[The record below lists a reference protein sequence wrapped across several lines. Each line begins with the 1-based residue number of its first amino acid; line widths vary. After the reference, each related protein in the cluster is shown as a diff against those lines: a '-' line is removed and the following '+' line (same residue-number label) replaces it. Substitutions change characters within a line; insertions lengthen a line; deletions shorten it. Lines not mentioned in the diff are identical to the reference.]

1 MGIKHLIQ
9 ENPNMEINLIRLLSK
24 LDPSKTNKFTPF
36 LLKIFKEKI
45 ENFSKD
51 YEQVGGPFGNRYQF
65 ANNIMNSSDGVEK
78 LLILWIIDH
87 TLHAES
93 IEILA
98 EFNEVLE
105 KGLIEQN
112 DISKYKD
119 MSEII
124 NQLSI
129 AKTKDLLNKS
139 RKEISVVYED
149 DTVMMLKPLSFEA
162 SLKYG
167 AGTKWCTAMKNE
179 PEYFYRY
186 SKNGIL
192 IYLINKVSG
201 RKFGCYSEENNRVNI
216 YNEIDES
223 IDSFHMGLPYHTLT
237 KLMGFLDRNLYE
249 NNVSL
254 FSEEEMINHN
264 KYFGQKEIRD
274 YNELIPMEER
284 AITEEVMALGE
295 EPVMQEPSNQEI
307 MAHTGL
313 NNDLIENI
321 RTRLRPVM
329 RVVRRDT
336 NQEEIEVTVKNYE
349 EDKSVG
355 MYDNDLDS
363 VPQVYE
369 RPMRG

>member
-1 MGIKHLIQ
+1 
-9 ENPNMEINLIRLLSK
+9 
-24 LDPSKTNKFTPF
+24 
-36 LLKIFKEKI
+36 
-45 ENFSKD
+45 
-51 YEQVGGPFGNRYQF
+51 
-65 ANNIMNSSDGVEK
+65 
-78 LLILWIIDH
+78 
-87 TLHAES
+87 
-93 IEILA
+93 
-98 EFNEVLE
+98 
-105 KGLIEQN
+105 
-112 DISKYKD
+112 
-119 MSEII
+119 
-124 NQLSI
+124 
-129 AKTKDLLNKS
+129 
-139 RKEISVVYED
+139 
-149 DTVMMLKPLSFEA
+149 
-162 SLKYG
+162 
-167 AGTKWCTAMKNE
+167 
-179 PEYFYRY
+179 
-186 SKNGIL
+186 
-192 IYLINKVSG
+192 
-201 RKFGCYSEENNRVNI
+201 
-216 YNEIDES
+216 
-223 IDSFHMGLPYHTLT
+223 MGLPYHTLT

-295 EPVMQEPSNQEI
+295 ELVMQEPLNQEI

>member
-9 ENPNMEINLIRLLSK
+9 ENPSMEINLIRLLSK

-78 LLILWIIDH
+78 LLTLWIIDH

-216 YNEIDES
+216 YNEVDES

-264 KYFGQKEIRD
+264 KFYGQKVPRNYD
-274 YNELIPMEER
+274 ELVPMEDGM
-284 AITEEVMALGE
+284 EEVMALGE
-295 EPVMQEPSNQEI
+295 DLTMQEPSNQEI

-313 NNDLIENI
+313 DNDFIENI

-336 NQEEIEVTVKNYE
+336 DQEEIEVGISDDGFE
-349 EDKSVG
+349 GFASR
-355 MYDNDLDS
+355 YDNDLDS
-363 VPQVYE
+363 EPQVEE
-369 RPMRG
+369 RG

>member
-9 ENPNMEINLIRLLSK
+9 ENPSMEINLIRLLSK

-45 ENFSKD
+45 EKFSKD

-78 LLILWIIDH
+78 LLTLWIIDH

-216 YNEIDES
+216 YNEVDES

-264 KYFGQKEIRD
+264 KFFGQKVVRN
-274 YNELIPMEER
+274 YELVPMEDGM
-284 AITEEVMALGE
+284 EEVMALGE
-295 EPVMQEPSNQEI
+295 DLTMQEPSNQEI

-313 NNDLIENI
+313 DNDFIENI

-329 RVVRRDT
+329 RVLRRDMDQ
-336 NQEEIEVTVKNYE
+336 QEIG
-349 EDKSVG
+349 VG
-355 MYDNDLDS
+355 ISDDGFEGFASRYDNDLDS
-363 VPQVYE
+363 EPQVEE
-369 RPMRG
+369 RG

>member
-9 ENPNMEINLIRLLSK
+9 ENPSMEINLIRLLSK

-45 ENFSKD
+45 EKFSKD

-65 ANNIMNSSDGVEK
+65 ANNIMNNVDGVEK
-78 LLILWIIDH
+78 LLTLWIIDQ

-149 DTVMMLKPLSFEA
+149 DTVMMLKPLSFDA

-216 YNEIDES
+216 YNEVDEP

-237 KLMGFLDRNLYE
+237 KLMGFLDRNLHE

-264 KYFGQKEIRD
+264 KFYGETRYIRED
-274 YNELIPMEER
+274 IVPMEER
-284 AITEEVMALGE
+284 MMGEALNEMLE
-295 EPVMQEPSNQEI
+295 EPSPAEI
-307 MAHTGL
+307 MEEPTERQ
-313 NNDLIENI
+313 DI
-321 RTRLRPVM
+321 RPRLRQVM
-329 RVVRRDT
+329 RVLRRDMGQ
-336 NQEEIEVTVKNYE
+336 QEIG
-349 EDKSVG
+349 VG
-355 MYDNDLDS
+355 ISDDGFDGFASRYDNDLDS
-363 VPQVYE
+363 EIQVE
-369 RPMRG
+369 EGPMRG

>member
-9 ENPNMEINLIRLLSK
+9 ENPSMEINLIRLLSK

-78 LLILWIIDH
+78 LLTLWIIDH

-216 YNEIDES
+216 YNEVDES

-254 FSEEEMINHN
+254 FSDEEMVNHN
-264 KYFGQKEIRD
+264 KYFGQKVARNYDELIP
-274 YNELIPMEER
+274 NELIPMEDR
-284 AITEEVMALGE
+284 AIMEDGME
-295 EPVMQEPSNQEI
+295 EI
-307 MAHTGL
+307 MEPQVDVDNIGL
-313 NNDLIENI
+313 
-321 RTRLRPVM
+321 RLRPVM
-329 RVVRRDT
+329 RVLRRDMDQ
-336 NQEEIEVTVKNYE
+336 QEIG
-349 EDKSVG
+349 VG
-355 MYDNDLDS
+355 ISDDGFEGFASRYDNDLDS
-363 VPQVYE
+363 EPQVEE
-369 RPMRG
+369 RG

>member
-9 ENPNMEINLIRLLSK
+9 ENPSMEINLIRLLSK

-78 LLILWIIDH
+78 LLTLWIIDH

-119 MSEII
+119 MGEII

-216 YNEIDES
+216 YNEVDES

-254 FSEEEMINHN
+254 FSDEEMVNHN
-264 KYFGQKEIRD
+264 KYFGQKVARNYDELIP
-274 YNELIPMEER
+274 NELIPMEDR
-284 AITEEVMALGE
+284 AIMEDGME
-295 EPVMQEPSNQEI
+295 EI
-307 MAHTGL
+307 MEPQVDVDNIGL
-313 NNDLIENI
+313 
-321 RTRLRPVM
+321 RLRPVM
-329 RVVRRDT
+329 RVLRRDMDQ
-336 NQEEIEVTVKNYE
+336 QEIG
-349 EDKSVG
+349 VG
-355 MYDNDLDS
+355 ISDDGFEGFASRYDNDLDS
-363 VPQVYE
+363 EPQVEE
-369 RPMRG
+369 RG

>member
-9 ENPNMEINLIRLLSK
+9 ENPSMEINLIRLLSK

-78 LLILWIIDH
+78 LLTLWIIDH

-119 MSEII
+119 MGEII

-216 YNEIDES
+216 YNEVDES

-237 KLMGFLDRNLYE
+237 KLMGFLDTNLHQS
-249 NNVSL
+249 NVNL
-254 FSEEEMINHN
+254 FSDEEMVNHN
-264 KYFGQKEIRD
+264 KYFGQKVARNYDELIP
-274 YNELIPMEER
+274 NELIPMEDR
-284 AITEEVMALGE
+284 AIMEDGME
-295 EPVMQEPSNQEI
+295 EI
-307 MAHTGL
+307 MEPQVDVDNIGL
-313 NNDLIENI
+313 
-321 RTRLRPVM
+321 RLRPVM
-329 RVVRRDT
+329 RVLRRDMDQ
-336 NQEEIEVTVKNYE
+336 QEIG
-349 EDKSVG
+349 VG
-355 MYDNDLDS
+355 ISDDGFEGFASRYDNDLDS
-363 VPQVYE
+363 EPQVEE
-369 RPMRG
+369 RG

>member
-9 ENPNMEINLIRLLSK
+9 ENPSMEINLIRLLSK

-51 YEQVGGPFGNRYQF
+51 YEQVGGPFSNRYQF

-78 LLILWIIDH
+78 LLTLWIIDH

-149 DTVMMLKPLSFEA
+149 DTVMMLKPLSLSIF
-162 SLKYG
+162 KI
-167 AGTKWCTAMKNE
+167 WCWNKMVYRNE
-179 PEYFYRY
+179 
-186 SKNGIL
+186 K
-192 IYLINKVSG
+192 
-201 RKFGCYSEENNRVNI
+201 
-216 YNEIDES
+216 
-223 IDSFHMGLPYHTLT
+223 
-237 KLMGFLDRNLYE
+237 
-249 NNVSL
+249 
-254 FSEEEMINHN
+254 
-264 KYFGQKEIRD
+264 
-274 YNELIPMEER
+274 
-284 AITEEVMALGE
+284 
-295 EPVMQEPSNQEI
+295 
-307 MAHTGL
+307 
-313 NNDLIENI
+313 
-321 RTRLRPVM
+321 
-329 RVVRRDT
+329 
-336 NQEEIEVTVKNYE
+336 
-349 EDKSVG
+349 
-355 MYDNDLDS
+355 
-363 VPQVYE
+363 
-369 RPMRG
+369 

>member
-1 MGIKHLIQ
+1 
-9 ENPNMEINLIRLLSK
+9 
-24 LDPSKTNKFTPF
+24 
-36 LLKIFKEKI
+36 
-45 ENFSKD
+45 
-51 YEQVGGPFGNRYQF
+51 
-65 ANNIMNSSDGVEK
+65 
-78 LLILWIIDH
+78 
-87 TLHAES
+87 
-93 IEILA
+93 
-98 EFNEVLE
+98 
-105 KGLIEQN
+105 
-112 DISKYKD
+112 

-216 YNEIDES
+216 YNEVDES

-254 FSEEEMINHN
+254 FSDEEMVNHN
-264 KYFGQKEIRD
+264 KYFGQKVARNYD
-274 YNELIPMEER
+274 ELVPMEDGM
-284 AITEEVMALGE
+284 EEVMALGE
-295 EPVMQEPSNQEI
+295 DLTMQEPSNQEI

-313 NNDLIENI
+313 GNDFIE
-321 RTRLRPVM
+321 RLRPVM
-329 RVVRRDT
+329 RVLRRDMDQ
-336 NQEEIEVTVKNYE
+336 QEIG
-349 EDKSVG
+349 VG
-355 MYDNDLDS
+355 ISDDGFEGFASRYDNDLDS
-363 VPQVYE
+363 EPQVEE
-369 RPMRG
+369 RG

>member
-9 ENPNMEINLIRLLSK
+9 ENPSMEINLIRLLSK

-51 YEQVGGPFGNRYQF
+51 YGQVGGPFGNRYQF

-78 LLILWIIDH
+78 LLTLWIIDH
-87 TLHAES
+87 TIHAES

-216 YNEIDES
+216 YNEVDEP

-264 KYFGQKEIRD
+264 KFFGQKVARNYD
-274 YNELIPMEER
+274 ELVPMEDGM
-284 AITEEVMALGE
+284 EEVMALGE
-295 EPVMQEPSNQEI
+295 DLTMQEPSNQEI

-313 NNDLIENI
+313 DNDFIENI

-329 RVVRRDT
+329 RVLRRDMDQ
-336 NQEEIEVTVKNYE
+336 QEIG
-349 EDKSVG
+349 VG
-355 MYDNDLDS
+355 ISDDGFEGFASRYDNDLDS
-363 VPQVYE
+363 EPQVEE
-369 RPMRG
+369 RG

>member
-1 MGIKHLIQ
+1 
-9 ENPNMEINLIRLLSK
+9 MEINLIRLLSK

-78 LLILWIIDH
+78 LLTLWIIDH

-119 MSEII
+119 MGEII

-216 YNEIDES
+216 YNEVDES

-254 FSEEEMINHN
+254 FSDEEMVNHN
-264 KYFGQKEIRD
+264 KYFGQKVARNYDELIP
-274 YNELIPMEER
+274 NELIPMEDRTIMEDGM
-284 AITEEVMALGE
+284 E
-295 EPVMQEPSNQEI
+295 EI
-307 MAHTGL
+307 MEPQVDVDNIGL
-313 NNDLIENI
+313 
-321 RTRLRPVM
+321 RLRPVM
-329 RVVRRDT
+329 RVLRRDMDQ
-336 NQEEIEVTVKNYE
+336 QEIG
-349 EDKSVG
+349 VG
-355 MYDNDLDS
+355 ISDDGFEGFASRYDNDLDS
-363 VPQVYE
+363 EPQVEE
-369 RPMRG
+369 RG

>member
-9 ENPNMEINLIRLLSK
+9 ENPSMEINLIRLLSK

-78 LLILWIIDH
+78 LLTLWIIDH

-216 YNEIDES
+216 YNEVDES

-264 KYFGQKEIRD
+264 KYFGQKVARNYDELIP
-274 YNELIPMEER
+274 NELIPMEDR
-284 AITEEVMALGE
+284 AIMEDGME
-295 EPVMQEPSNQEI
+295 EI
-307 MAHTGL
+307 MEPQVDVDNIGL
-313 NNDLIENI
+313 
-321 RTRLRPVM
+321 RLRPVM
-329 RVVRRDT
+329 RVLRRDMDQ
-336 NQEEIEVTVKNYE
+336 QEIG
-349 EDKSVG
+349 VG
-355 MYDNDLDS
+355 ISDDGFEGFASRYDNDLDS
-363 VPQVYE
+363 EPQVEE
-369 RPMRG
+369 RG